1 LVLDPGSPAAANEG
15 RDAPH
20 GAEGAHG
27 AVDAA
32 RHGPASPLEPAG
44 RLGTAARFAHQS
56 PSRPSPSP
64 VTSAGGRMRC
74 RAFRGEAML
83 LDLDPVMFQLG
94 PLTVRWYGFFM
105 AVSMAIG
112 IYYFI
117 KHGTGR
123 GLPEDALYNA
133 ALVAIVLGVV
143 GARLVYVA
151 TNWGDYAGNPVE
163 IIRVDHGGL
172 SFHGAVGGGMLALWY
187 YARRAGLPFQ
197 SLLDLGVP
205 GVCVGIMLVRIGNL
219 FNGEV
224 LGHVAQALPFDR
236 HPAQI
241 YGSLVGLVTLLIH
254 NSLARR
260 RPDAPPGYL
269 FW

>member
-1 LVLDPGSPAAANEG
+1 
-15 RDAPH
+15 
-20 GAEGAHG
+20 
-27 AVDAA
+27 
-32 RHGPASPLEPAG
+32 
-44 RLGTAARFAHQS
+44 
-56 PSRPSPSP
+56 
-64 VTSAGGRMRC
+64 
-74 RAFRGEAML
+74 
-83 LDLDPVMFQLG
+83 
-94 PLTVRWYGFFM
+94 
-105 AVSMAIG
+105 
-112 IYYFI
+112 
-117 KHGTGR
+117 
-123 GLPEDALYNA
+123 
-133 ALVAIVLGVV
+133 
-143 GARLVYVA
+143 
-151 TNWGDYAGNPVE
+151 
-163 IIRVDHGGL
+163 
-172 SFHGAVGGGMLALWY
+172 MLALWY

-269 FW
+269 FWSFIFWYQFFRGFVEETFRDNPLYAWGYVNETWGWASLP